1 MGILA
6 KEILEYTVGKVQ
18 LEINVLV
25 CKKDKKRGA
34 VKTAPKEERKI
45 YIECSVLYI
54 DAKLIVGRRTIT
66 IKN

>member
-18 LEINVLV
+18 LEINVLA
-25 CKKDKKRGA
+25 CKKRGA